1 MEPQDQTE
9 KAFPGD
15 YVQKWL
21 IFTYDIC
28 YNKSKK
34 QRGVKNTRLIV
45 NPLIYFYTS
54 WGYRDFLMSGGI

>member
-45 NPLIYFYTS
+45 NPFQANNL
-54 WGYRDFLMSGGI
+54 FLYLLRL